1 MSYPQYAIGTSYPPQ
16 SFASFDP
23 PLPWPLKSTPEKY
36 PVTFPRGDGTTAGHG
51 FPSTTILF
59 QFLEQAELNHLLGL
73 LTVGGVLR
81 KSRAGIYVRTLT
93 PEDQSVFAD
102 YTGILHLPENLHEYR
117 QPGGYY
123 AGVPFP
129 VTRLEPYSP

>member
-1 MSYPQYAIGTSYPPQ
+1 MSYPEYSIGLTYPPTPFSQ
-16 SFASFDP
+16 YSP
-23 PLPWPLKSTPEKY
+23 PIPWPLKSTPEKY
-36 PVTFPRGDGTTAGHG
+36 PVVFSRGDGTTAGHG
-51 FPSTTILF
+51 FPATSLLF
-59 QFLEQAELNHLLGL
+59 QFLEQAELDHLLGL

-81 KSRAGIYVRTLT
+81 KSRAGIYLRTLT
-93 PEDQSVFAD
+93 PEDQATFAD
-102 YTGILHLPENLHEYR
+102 YTGILHLPEKLYDYR